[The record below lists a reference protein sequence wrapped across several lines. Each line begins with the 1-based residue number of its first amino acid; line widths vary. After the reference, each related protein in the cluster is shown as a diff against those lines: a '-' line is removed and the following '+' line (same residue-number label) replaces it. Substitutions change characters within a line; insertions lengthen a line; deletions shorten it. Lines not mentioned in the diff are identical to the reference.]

1 MAHTPAGQEYSYNE
15 DLKENHTVQPNG
27 VVDLNTVGL
36 MKGGADPLLLNYDLV
51 SSLQQSV
58 SDQATAITSL
68 QQSVSAHAAAAYL
81 SQKTATIQATSQATS
96 IANLTETLNF
106 ALTQLTIQRQDLNL
120 LETNV
125 AKMESIQIG
134 LETAICQM
142 APNVNT
148 VMILDS
154 GVAVPVPVSYS
165 AQYNLNS
172 SETLAHSSQ
181 YGGGLTQTSVK
192 DDYEAGNPN
201 TTSHQSA
208 TLEFIQSIVNEWLN
222 SNNLPD

>member
-58 SDQATAITSL
+58 SSL
-68 QQSVSAHAAAAYL
+68 QQSVSSL
-81 SQKTATIQATSQATS
+81 QQSVSDQATS
-96 IANLTETLNF
+96 IANLKETLDF
-106 ALTQLTIQRQDLNL
+106 ALTQLTIQRQDMNL

-125 AKMESIQIG
+125 AKIESIQIL
-134 LETAICQM
+134 LESAIKQM
-142 APNVNT
+142 APWVDT
-148 VMILDS
+148 VQVYD
-154 GVAVPVPVSYS
+154 GVSVTVPFSFTP
-165 AQYNLNS
+165 QYNENS
-172 SETLAHSSQ
+172 LGTLAHSSQ
-181 YGGGLTQTSVK
+181 YSGGLTQTQVS
-192 DDYEAGNPN
+192 DDYEASNPN

-222 SNNLPD
+222 ANQVPD

>member
-1 MAHTPAGQEYSYNE
+1 MSFVPAGQEYSYNE

-36 MKGGADPLLLNYDLV
+36 MKSGTDPLLLNYDLV

-134 LETAICQM
+134 LETSF
-142 APNVNT
+142 VNT

-154 GVAVPVPVSYS
+154 GVAVPVPVSYT

-222 SNNLPD
+222 TNQVPD

>member
-58 SDQATAITSL
+58 
-68 QQSVSAHAAAAYL
+68 
-81 SQKTATIQATSQATS
+81 
-96 IANLTETLNF
+96 ANLKETLDF
-106 ALTQLTIQRQDLNL
+106 TLTQLTIQRQDMNL

-125 AKMESIQIG
+125 AKIESIQIL
-134 LETAICQM
+134 LESAIKQM
-142 APNVNT
+142 APWVDTVQVYDGVSVNVPFSFT
-148 VMILDS
+148 
-154 GVAVPVPVSYS
+154 P
-165 AQYNLNS
+165 QYNENS
-172 SETLAHSSQ
+172 LGTLAHSSQ
-181 YGGGLTQTSVK
+181 YSGGLTQTQVS
-192 DDYEAGNPN
+192 DDYEASNPN

-222 SNNLPD
+222 ANQVPD

>member
-1 MAHTPAGQEYSYNE
+1 
-15 DLKENHTVQPNG
+15 
-27 VVDLNTVGL
+27 
-36 MKGGADPLLLNYDLV
+36 
-51 SSLQQSV
+51 
-58 SDQATAITSL
+58 
-68 QQSVSAHAAAAYL
+68 L
-81 SQKTATIQATSQATS
+81 SQKTATIQATT

-142 APNVNT
+142 APFVNT

-154 GVAVPVPVSYS
+154 GVAVPVPVSYT

-208 TLEFIQSIVNEWLN
+208 TLEFIQSIVDEWLN
-222 SNNLPD
+222 ANHIID

>member
-1 MAHTPAGQEYSYNE
+1 MSFVPAGPEYNYNE

-58 SDQATAITSL
+58 SDQATAITANDEAITANDEAITANTTAITAL
-68 QQSVSAHAAAAYL
+68 QQSVSAHAAASYL
-81 SQKTATIQATSQATS
+81 SQKTATIQATT

-142 APNVNT
+142 APYVNT
-148 VMILDS
+148 VMILPS
-154 GVAVPVPVSYS
+154 GVSVPVPVSYTT
-165 AQYNLNS
+165 QYN
-172 SETLAHSSQ
+172 
-181 YGGGLTQTSVK
+181 
-192 DDYEAGNPN
+192 
-201 TTSHQSA
+201 
-208 TLEFIQSIVNEWLN
+208 
-222 SNNLPD
+222 

>member
-27 VVDLNTVGL
+27 VVDLNAVGL

-81 SQKTATIQATSQATS
+81 SQKTATIQATS
-96 IANLTETLNF
+96 IANLKETLDF
-106 ALTQLTIQRQDLNL
+106 ALTQLTIQRQDMNL

-125 AKMESIQIG
+125 AKIESIQIL
-134 LETAICQM
+134 LESAINQM
-142 APNVNT
+142 APWVDT
-148 VMILDS
+148 VQVYD
-154 GVAVPVPVSYS
+154 GVPVTVPF
-165 AQYNLNS
+165 AFTPQYNENS
-172 SETLAHSSQ
+172 LGTLAHSSQ
-181 YGGGLTQTSVK
+181 YGAGLTQTQVS
-192 DDYEAGNPN
+192 DDYEASNPN

-222 SNNLPD
+222 TNQVPD

>member
-58 SDQATAITSL
+58 SSL
-68 QQSVSAHAAAAYL
+68 QQSVSD
-81 SQKTATIQATSQATS
+81 QATS
-96 IANLTETLNF
+96 IANLKETLDF
-106 ALTQLTIQRQDLNL
+106 ALTQSTMQRQDMNL

-125 AKMESIQIG
+125 AKIESIQIL
-134 LETAICQM
+134 LESAIKQM
-142 APNVNT
+142 APWVDT
-148 VMILDS
+148 VQVYD
-154 GVAVPVPVSYS
+154 GVSVTVPFSFTP
-165 AQYNLNS
+165 QYNENS
-172 SETLAHSSQ
+172 LGTLAHSSQ
-181 YGGGLTQTSVK
+181 YSGGLTQTQVS
-192 DDYEAGNPN
+192 DDYEASNPN

-222 SNNLPD
+222 ANQVPD